1 MMQVNFLRFSLRELT
16 STNRNRNIVRKIG
29 TGTVSR
35 AAYYLQ
41 AHAHRAQVFSG
52 KLPKAK
58 KQTIVAKENHVAPQR
73 LHMAQHAAHQTQA
86 QAQS

>member
-29 TGTVSR
+29 TGTVSP

-41 AHAHRAQVFSG
+41 AHAYRAQVFSG

-58 KQTIVAKENHVAPQR
+58 KNHVAPQR
-73 LHMAQHAAHQTQA
+73 LHLAQHAAHQTQA